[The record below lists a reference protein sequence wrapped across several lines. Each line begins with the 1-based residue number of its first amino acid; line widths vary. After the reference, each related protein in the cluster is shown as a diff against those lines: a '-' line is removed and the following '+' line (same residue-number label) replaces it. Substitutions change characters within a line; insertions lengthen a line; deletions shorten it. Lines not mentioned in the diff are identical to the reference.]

1 MSVLSGSRI
10 IVGVTGGIAAYKAA
24 DLTSKLVQAGA
35 IVDVIMTE
43 AAEKFV
49 GSATFQA
56 LTKRHV
62 HQSVFADWTE
72 DWHGHISLA
81 QDADAIVIVPATAN
95 TIGRFAAGL
104 SDDMLGSVLL
114 STRAPLLIVPAMEHE
129 MYRHPAT
136 QANLETLKSR
146 GVIQVGPETG
156 RLASG
161 KLGEGRMSSV
171 EAVIGALRKVLGR
184 GGPLTGMKA
193 VITAGGTREPIDP
206 VRYLGNRSS
215 GLMGFSLAQAAVDAG
230 ASVTLISTIQSTAI
244 PFGVDLVRVQTA
256 QEMFEAVMRETESAQ
271 ILIMAAAVADFRPVQ
286 PARDK
291 MKKTPGNDH
300 ISLELAKTAD
310 IIASVQNL
318 GLLKVGFAAET
329 QNLIE
334 YATAKMH
341 DKGLAMIVANDA
353 ELTIGSPD
361 SAAFILFA
369 NGKPMIKL
377 PRLPKAEVAEH
388 VMAEISFIAQPTSHV

>member
-49 GSATFQA
+49 GLATFQA
-56 LTKRHV
+56 LTKRPV
-62 HQSVFADWTE
+62 YQSVFAEWTE
-72 DWHGHISLA
+72 NWHGHISLA
-81 QDADAIVIVPATAN
+81 QDADAIVVVPATAN
-95 TIGRFAAGL
+95 TIGRIATGL

-136 QANLETLKSR
+136 QASLETLKAR

-171 EAVIGALRKVLGR
+171 ETVIGSLRQVLGR
-184 GGPLTGMKA
+184 GGPLSGMKI

-215 GLMGFSLAQAAVDAG
+215 GLMGFSLAQAAIDAG

-256 QEMFEAVMRETESAQ
+256 QVMFEAVVRETESAQ
-271 ILIMAAAVADFRPVQ
+271 ILVMAAAVADFRPEL

-291 MKKTPGNDH
+291 MKKTPGIDLM
-300 ISLELAKTAD
+300 SLDLTKTAD
-310 IIASVQNL
+310 IIASVQKP
-318 GLLKVGFAAET
+318 GLLKIGFAAET

-369 NGKPMIKL
+369 SGKPMVEL
-377 PRLPKAEVAEH
+377 PRMPKAQVAEY
-388 VMAEISFIAQPTSHV
+388 VMAEITTLALQTPHV